1 MEWRDEGVLLAVRAH
16 GESAAIIEVF
26 TFGHGCHAG
35 VVRGGASRRLAPL
48 LQPGAQLDLSWRARL
63 EAHLGAFTVEPIR
76 SRAWVLGD
84 RRQLAGL
91 AAVCALV
98 RAALPEREPNP
109 VLWRAT
115 VALLDALEVEPDW
128 PLRYL
133 RWELGLL
140 EELGFGLDLARCAV
154 TGSRDDLAYVSPRT
168 GRAVSRQG
176 AGEWADRLL
185 ALPAGI
191 SDTVIAGALL
201 KGLTAQYLVTA
212 SHVVQPGETV
222 LVHAAAGGVG
232 LLLGQ
237 WLKALGAT
245 AIGTAGTDA
254 KVALARAHGYAHVIN
269 YRSADFAAEVRRLT
283 EGRGVAA
290 VYDSVGQD
298 TWAGSLKCLARRGMF
313 VSFGQSSGMI
323 QGFTLTDLA
332 RAGSLSA
339 TRPVLFDFIASRA
352 ELLAR
357 SDDLFAR
364 LGNGSLKVP
373 EPHTWPLRDAGAA
386 HTALEARQTTG
397 ATILL
402 P

>member
-1 MEWRDEGVLLAVRAH
+1 MDKALIADAPGGPEVMEWRDIATPAPGAGEVLVRHTAIGVNFLDVYYRSGMYPWPEKTMIPGAEA
-16 GESAAIIEVF
+16 
-26 TFGHGCHAG
+26 AG
-35 VVRGGASRRLAPL
+35 VVEATGPGVADFAP
-48 LQPGAQLDLSWRARL
+48 
-63 EAHLGAFTVEPIR
+63 
-76 SRAWVLGD
+76 GD
-84 RRQLAGL
+84 R
-91 AAVCALV
+91 V
-98 RAALPEREPNP
+98 
-109 VLWRAT
+109 
-115 VALLDALEVEPDW
+115 
-128 PLRYL
+128 
-133 RWELGLL
+133 
-140 EELGFGLDLARCAV
+140 
-154 TGSRDDLAYVSPRT
+154 AYVLAH
-168 GRAVSRQG
+168 GAYRQRRVVP
-176 AGEWADRLL
+176 ADRLL

-191 SDTVIAGALL
+191 SDTQIAGALL

-245 AIGTAGTDA
+245 AIGTAGSDA
-254 KVALARAHGYAHVIN
+254 KVALALAHGYAHVIN
-269 YRSADFAAEVRRLT
+269 YRTADFATEVRALT
-283 EGRGVAA
+283 AGRGVAA

-339 TRPVLFDFIASRA
+339 TRPVLFDFIATRP

-357 SDDLFAR
+357 AGDLFAR
-364 LGNGSLKVP
+364 LLNCTLNVP
-373 EPHTWPLRDAGAA
+373 KPHTWPLRDAGAA